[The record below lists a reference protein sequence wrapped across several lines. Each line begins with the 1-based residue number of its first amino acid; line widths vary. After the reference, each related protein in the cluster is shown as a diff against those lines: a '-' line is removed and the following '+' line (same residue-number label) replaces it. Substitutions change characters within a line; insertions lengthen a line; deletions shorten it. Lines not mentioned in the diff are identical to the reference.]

1 MFAHS
6 HTERCS
12 YVCLL
17 IKRIFFFVF
26 ICMVGNSAWAAIG
39 IDQIKSTDRS
49 SASTSITSP
58 VFSTSGGSE
67 LLLAFI
73 SSDAKSSGI
82 TVTAVS
88 STGLTWAF
96 VQRANGQLGTSEIW
110 RAFATT
116 ALSNVSVQA
125 TLSQSVAASITIV
138 TLTGTDTSGVSG
150 SGAIG
155 NTNKASAPSGTP
167 TASLVTTRD
176 GSMIFG
182 VGNDWDNST
191 LRTLPATQTLVH
203 QYPATVGDCYWVQRI
218 TAPLP
223 AGTSAVV
230 NDTAPTTDRYNLAI
244 VEVLAAPV
252 ASGSFSVN
260 GSATPAA
267 TATGANVTLSQGGST
282 VATATIDSTGS
293 YAFFNLANGTYT
305 VTPAKAGVFFSPV
318 SQPVTVNG
326 APATVQAFTAAPEVI
341 SGTITPVTLG
351 SGADVVLSQ
360 NGSTIST
367 AIVDSNGGYSF
378 SGVVNGTYS
387 VVPSKAGIVFNPA
400 SQSVTVNGGNSTVSP
415 FTAAI
420 QTWTVS
426 GAITPTNS
434 GMGALVSLD
443 GTSAADGSTVHSTAT
458 AGTSGTYTISS
469 VPNGSYTVTPT
480 KDGYTFGPASQSVTI
495 TNANGTANFTA
506 TAIATFTISGTVSSS
521 TDGPGTLLTLSGSPT
536 LTTTADASGN
546 YKFTGLS
553 NNTYTVTP
561 SKTGFTFNPPSLTVT
576 VSNADVPNIN
586 FVAQALQGPPL
597 NYPDLSDIL
606 PASKISITGTGNGR
620 VFQYTHDTFNG
631 GSGPLVIQPTL
642 NPATGNYQG
651 MQYLYSFSGGKWT
664 LAQKVPIAGAFIF
677 DSDHGHFHFP
687 FTTYGLYTVAS
698 DGGIG
703 TPVATSGKVSYCIDD
718 SFIYD
723 PTLPNAGALG
733 NLGSCTDPTSLR
745 GLDIGAVDEYDQT
758 DPGQSIFLN
767 GVPDGTYWLKAVV
780 DPNNFL
786 LESDKTNNETDVK
799 LTISGST
806 VQVLQ
811 TVTPKLNNPPV
822 INMTAPA
829 NSAALSGVV
838 QLAASPAATTGVQFL
853 VDGVS
858 LGTNIAAAP
867 YTMPWD
873 TTTVQDGTHWIAA
886 QTTDSTGITGT
897 SPVVLVTV
905 ANGKV
910 SGPSVQI
917 TSPTTGSILSS
928 TVTLYATAGSSQGIA
943 NVSFA
948 VDGAPVGSIA
958 AAPYMISWN
967 STTVKDGQHSI
978 TATATDTLGNST
990 TSVPATV
997 TVDNS
1002 HPALPIGEEVVV
1014 SADGA
1019 GVITTQSFST
1029 TAPSDLLVAFV
1040 SYDGPS
1046 QFAQSATVSGA
1057 GLVWTLLERSNTE
1070 DGTSEI
1076 WSARAD
1082 GTLSGVTVFAQPGS
1096 GGTYHGSLTLI
1107 AFTNAAGTS
1116 VVGRTGAPSGA
1127 PDISLPGVISGDW
1140 VFAVGN
1146 DWDKPVAR
1154 VPVSGQVLVHQKVDT
1169 SSGDTY
1175 WVQAT
1180 AAPST
1185 ANAIV
1190 DIHDSSPTTD
1200 RWNYAAVEVVAAHQ

>member
-1 MFAHS
+1 MIPSFLSQVRSSIHVIARCVVLFFLICFAV
-6 HTERCS
+6 T
-12 YVCLL
+12 
-17 IKRIFFFVF
+17 
-26 ICMVGNSAWAAIG
+26 NSLGAIG
-39 IDQIKSTDRS
+39 IDQVKSTDRS
-49 SASTSITSP
+49 SASASITSP
-58 VFSTSGGSE
+58 TFSTTAGNE

-73 SSDAKSSGI
+73 STDAKSGGI
-82 TVTAVS
+82 TVTGVS

-96 VQRANGQLGTSEIW
+96 VQRANAQLGTSEIW
-110 RAFATT
+110 RAFA
-116 ALSNVSVQA
+116 ASPVANISVKA

-155 NTNKASAPSGTP
+155 SINKASAPSGAP
-167 TASLVTTRD
+167 TASLLTSRD

-191 LRTLPATQTLVH
+191 LRTLPSNQTLIH
-203 QYPATVGDCYWVQRI
+203 QYPATIGDCYWVQRI

-223 AGTSAVV
+223 AGSSAVV

-244 VEVLAAPV
+244 VEVLAAP
-252 ASGSFSVN
+252 AAGGSFSVS
-260 GSATPAA
+260 GSATPASA
-267 TATGANVTLSQGGST
+267 ASNANVTLTQGGST
-282 VATATIDSTGS
+282 VATASIDSTGNYTFS
-293 YAFFNLANGTYT
+293 NIANGTYT
-305 VTPAKAGVFFSPV
+305 VTPAKAGVFFSPA
-318 SQPVTVNG
+318 SQTVNVNG
-326 APATVQAFTAAPEVI
+326 AAATVQPFTAAPQVI
-341 SGTITPVTLG
+341 SGTASPIALANGATVT
-351 SGADVVLSQ
+351 LSQ
-360 NGSTIST
+360 NSSIIST
-367 AIVDSNGGYSF
+367 STVDANGNYSF

-387 VVPSKAGIVFNPA
+387 VVPGKAGIVFSPS
-400 SQSVTVNGGNSTVSP
+400 SQSVTINGGNAAVSP
-415 FTAAI
+415 FTASV

-426 GAITPTNS
+426 GSITPTNS

-443 GTSAADGSTVHSTAT
+443 GTSAADGSTVHLTAT
-458 AGTSGTYTISS
+458 AGTSGTYSIAG

-495 TNANGTANFTA
+495 SNANGTANFTA
-506 TAIATFTISGTVSSS
+506 TPVATFTISGTVSSA
-521 TDGPGTLLTLSGSPT
+521 TDGPGTLLTLSGSPS

-546 YKFTGLS
+546 YQFTGLG

-561 SKTGFTFNPPSLTVT
+561 SKTGFTFNPPSLTIT
-576 VSNADVPNIN
+576 VSNADVPNVN
-586 FVAQALQGPPL
+586 FVAQAQQGPPL

-631 GSGPLVIQPTL
+631 GSGPLVIQPTF
-642 NPATGNYQG
+642 NAATGNYQG
-651 MQYLYSFSGGKWT
+651 VQYVYSFSGGKWT
-664 LAQKVPIAGAFIF
+664 LSQKIPVAGVFIF

-687 FTTYGLYTVAS
+687 FTTYGLYTVGS
-698 DGGIG
+698 NGGIG

-733 NLGSCTDPTSLR
+733 NIGSCTDPTSLR

-767 GVPDGTYWLKAVV
+767 GIPDGTYWLRAVV

-786 LESDKTNNETDVK
+786 AESDKTNNETDIE
-799 LTISGST
+799 LTITGST

-829 NSAALSGVV
+829 NNATLSGVV
-838 QLAASPAATTGVQFL
+838 QLAATPTATTGVQFL
-853 VDGVS
+853 LDGVS

-867 YTMPWD
+867 YTMFWD
-873 TTTVQDGTHWIAA
+873 TTTVQDGTHWLAA
-886 QTTDSTGITGT
+886 QTTDATGITGT
-897 SPVVLVTV
+897 SAVVLVTV

-910 SGPSVQI
+910 TGPTVQI

-948 VDGAPVGSIA
+948 VDGAPVGSVT
-958 AAPYMISWN
+958 AAPYMIAWD
-967 STTVKDGQHSI
+967 STTIKDGQHSI

-1002 HPALPIGEEVVV
+1002 HPALPIGEDVVV

-1046 QFAQSATVSGA
+1046 LAQTATVSGA
-1057 GLVWTLLERSNTE
+1057 GLVWTLLERSNTQ
-1070 DGTSEI
+1070 DGTAEI

-1082 GTLSGVTVFAQPGS
+1082 GTLSGVTVFAEPGS
-1096 GGTYHGSLTLI
+1096 GGTYHGSLTVI

-1146 DWDKPVAR
+1146 DWDRPVAR

-1169 SSGDTY
+1169 NSGDTY

-1190 DIHDSSPTTD
+1190 DIHDTSPTTD
-1200 RWNYAAVEVVAAHQ
+1200 RWNYAAVEIVAAHQ